1 MPHVQTQ
8 ERSDILMVSVSTL
21 LLSPSH
27 HFRASCTSPGS
38 ERNPSHLPPIRDD
51 HRADRR
57 CTKISQ
63 IDYQKLAQLAG
74 FNGAKSAASVWG
86 PLKKKLLAGATGEAA
101 TPKSTKAKG
110 AKVNT
115 DDDAE
120 NEDESKP
127 TTATVKKPRARKA
140 KAAANAEEETASSPV
155 HGGDFA
161 LIETKDGAARGLGTV
176 YPTTD
181 AVSSPEVEVAPK
193 KRARKAANVAATNE
207 DGSPVKKRV
216 RKAKDPNAEP
226 KPPAKR
232 TKKAATIKE
241 EPVDEQV
248 SGSGLSV
255 VPNTGNAYGSGYGDN
270 VGQAPY
276 SGGFTAMNKMT
287 EEEIAADDALFGVHP
302 SDNDDQTLP
311 PA

>member
-8 ERSDILMVSVSTL
+8 GRSDILMVSVSTL

-27 HFRASCTSPGS
+27 HFRASCTSPES

-51 HRADRR
+51 NRADRKF
-57 CTKISQ
+57 TNISQ

-86 PLKKKLLAGATGEAA
+86 PLKKKLLAGATGEAV

-110 AKVNT
+110 AKVIA

-120 NEDESKP
+120 DDVTP
-127 TTATVKKPRARKA
+127 TKATVKKPRARKP

-161 LIETKDGAARGLGTV
+161 LIETEDDTALAMGTL
-176 YPTTD
+176 YPTAD

-226 KPPAKR
+226 KTPAKR
-232 TKKAATIKE
+232 TKKAATVKE
-241 EPVDEQV
+241 EPGDEQV
-248 SGSGLSV
+248 PGSGLLV

-311 PA
+311 PT